1 MAVAL
6 IIYLHNKLYRIMV
19 EEKTHIMKR
28 SSIANAVTMQL
39 TVKNIAFD
47 QSYIA
52 VTAGA
57 EITIN
62 FDNTDAMPHNFASY
76 TDFGVTVL
84 VFQVPE

>member
-1 MAVAL
+1 
-6 IIYLHNKLYRIMV
+6 
-19 EEKTHIMKR
+19 
-28 SSIANAVTMQL
+28 MQL

-84 VFQVPE
+84 VFLVPE